1 MQVHVI
7 SCHPLV
13 ALAISDIISRDP
25 ALRMCFSSESCPN
38 PKNPRRNGEPCLF
51 LLDSCSLP
59 MEFAA
64 VRRLL
69 CLRCPESKFM
79 ALLSPEKATDDEMIR
94 LVYEGI
100 DGCLALTELY
110 GQEFPK
116 ALQSIISGNL
126 WIPHHI
132 LREYIRQTNFLL
144 NAQLRPDPRLTA
156 RENQAFRLMI
166 RRLSNK
172 EIAAV
177 LGISERTAKFHIS
190 NIFSKLK
197 LHDRHELLASVNLIE
212 VPQPC
217 SVK

>member
-25 ALRMCFSSESCPN
+25 ALRMCFSSESCPD
-38 PKNPRRNGEPCLF
+38 PKNPRR
-51 LLDSCSLP
+51 
-59 MEFAA
+59 
-64 VRRLL
+64 
-69 CLRCPESKFM
+69 LRCPESKFM

>member
-1 MQVHVI
+1 ME
-7 SCHPLV
+7 LT
-13 ALAISDIISRDP
+13 AI
-25 ALRMCFSSESCPN
+25 
-38 PKNPRRNGEPCLF
+38 
-51 LLDSCSLP
+51 
-59 MEFAA
+59 
-64 VRRLL
+64 RRLL
-69 CLRCPESKFM
+69 CLRCPQSKFM
-79 ALLSPEKATDDEMIR
+79 ALLTAEKATEEEMLR

-116 ALQSIISGNL
+116 ALQSIMSGNL

-144 NAQLRPDPRLTA
+144 NSQLRPDPRLTA

-177 LGISERTAKFHIS
+177 LGISERTVKFHIS

-197 LHDRHELLASVNLIE
+197 VQDRRELLTTENLIGF
-212 VPQPC
+212 PQPYFL
-217 SVK
+217 K